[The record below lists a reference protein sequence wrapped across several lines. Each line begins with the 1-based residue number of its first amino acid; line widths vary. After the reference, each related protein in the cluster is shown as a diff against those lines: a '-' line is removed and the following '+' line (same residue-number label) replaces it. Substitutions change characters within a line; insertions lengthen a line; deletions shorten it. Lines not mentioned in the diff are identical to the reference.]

1 MIEGTLTPA
10 KVSAASPQNL
20 LEPGERL
27 IWWGQPHA
35 WPYAIL
41 KTAFYPAFVAAV
53 FFFGDDAT
61 NFFKKPEW
69 VFYRNYI
76 ILAVLMLV
84 PFHAFFIGPTV
95 FYAITDRRA
104 VIIRGEVRKDM
115 DLKKIGSILCKS
127 YVVGINSLT
136 FIEEKVPDCDFEGG
150 YRPQRDGFFCIT
162 SLADVEAKLRQA
174 VIAAEGQ

>member
-27 IWWGQPHA
+27 IWWGQPRA

-41 KTAFYPAFVAAV
+41 KTAFYPAFVAAMFV
-53 FFFGDDAT
+53 FGDDAT
-61 NFFKKPEW
+61 NFFKKPELAY
-69 VFYRNYI
+69 YRTYI
-76 ILAVLMLV
+76 ILAVLLLV

-104 VIIRGEVRKDM
+104 VVIHGDVRKDM
-115 DLKKIGSILCKS
+115 DLKKIQFILCKS

-136 FIEEKVPDCDFEGG
+136 FIEEKMPDGDFKGG
-150 YRPQRDGFFCIT
+150 YRSQRDGFFCIA

-174 VIAAEGQ
+174 ATPAEGQ